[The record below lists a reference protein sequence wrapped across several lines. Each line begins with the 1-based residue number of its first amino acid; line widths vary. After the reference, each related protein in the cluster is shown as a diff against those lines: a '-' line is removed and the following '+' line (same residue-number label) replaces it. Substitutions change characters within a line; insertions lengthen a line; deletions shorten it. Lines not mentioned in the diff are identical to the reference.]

1 MPGQPPGA
9 SSLLLPCGRT
19 AASVPLPASV
29 SASARPRR
37 CAECGWAG
45 GSVAF
50 WGRTHLVVTAVGC
63 HAVLDVGH
71 ERVDEPR
78 VVAHGLAAH
87 VCGAQ
92 IPSGRHGEGRRSRGE
107 GRGHREVGG
116 HGEGMEVMRRG
127 GGHGRGR
134 DHGEVQGSWG
144 SAEVMG
150 GGGHREGVEVTG
162 WGGGHVERAEVTRRA
177 EIMGRG

>member
-1 MPGQPPGA
+1 
-9 SSLLLPCGRT
+9 
-19 AASVPLPASV
+19 
-29 SASARPRR
+29 
-37 CAECGWAG
+37 
-45 GSVAF
+45 
-50 WGRTHLVVTAVGC
+50 
-63 HAVLDVGH
+63 
-71 ERVDEPR
+71 
-78 VVAHGLAAH
+78 
-87 VCGAQ
+87 
-92 IPSGRHGEGRRSRGE
+92 
-107 GRGHREVGG
+107 
-116 HGEGMEVMRRG
+116 MEVMRRG